1 MKFKQVRNLYE
12 GVKRQIKEV
21 RDAFYSRRDAVIRFI
36 ETPINEEA
44 VARFNAIVKN
54 TDNNIDKYIYEQIVR
69 SDASVLTI
77 DDYSITNLKNIFSYI
92 LIINYKDTVVNET
105 NSFYISYIL

>member
-1 MKFKQVRNLYE
+1 MKFKQIRNLYE

-54 TDNNIDKYIYEQIVR
+54 TDNNIDKEMYYDERAIKLLYIQLNRELFSSKELVGLYKRVIEVTQNKNMR
-69 SDASVLTI
+69 KK
-77 DDYSITNLKNIFSYI
+77 LK
-92 LIINYKDTVVNET
+92 
-105 NSFYISYIL
+105 